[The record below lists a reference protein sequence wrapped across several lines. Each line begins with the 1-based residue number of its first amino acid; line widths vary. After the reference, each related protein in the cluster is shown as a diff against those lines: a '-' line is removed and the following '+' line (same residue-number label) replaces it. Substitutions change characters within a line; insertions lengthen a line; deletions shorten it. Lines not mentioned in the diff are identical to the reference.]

1 MKKTPRT
8 NEELISS
15 FYETSFDPIQP
26 YVLFGNFV
34 FPSSFLQRILF
45 GFILV
50 TALGCGNDEE
60 EVLVQNP
67 TIDDTTLSMQNS
79 LAKINIRLESSVLEN
94 LTKESYV
101 DAQLS
106 IGYWNGHEALESNIE
121 IRGRGNSTWGF
132 PKRPFQIRFPDKVEV
147 LGLPKDKKWIL
158 LANYTDKSM
167 LRNELGFSFGE
178 LSQLEWTP
186 ENRFVD
192 LYFNDDFH
200 GTYQIIQ
207 KVEESKNRVDIGE
220 DGYLLEIDQLSGLEP
235 DDVYVRTDKNLYNIK
250 EPELQNGSE
259 AYEYIQNYL
268 NQMEEAIWSE
278 DFLDPELGYQKYLDI
293 DSMVDWY
300 LINEI
305 SRNTDSK
312 FFTSV
317 FLHKKRGEKIKMGP
331 LWDFDLAF
339 GNVDYNDNH
348 MTGGFFLKNEGWMVR
363 LFEDPVFV
371 EKVKER
377 FLHFY
382 THKEELKNLVQQR
395 AITLQD
401 SQTRNYEK
409 WETLGRYV
417 WPNYV
422 YFDTYEEEVDY
433 LMDWV
438 DDRFEWLNGAFEE
451 L

>member
-1 MKKTPRT
+1 MKNTPHT
-8 NEELISS
+8 NEELMSS
-15 FYETSFDPIQP
+15 CHETSLCGSP
-26 YVLFGNFV
+26 YYLIYGSRIPFY
-34 FPSSFLQRILF
+34 LRYLRILF
-45 GFILV
+45 GLLLLLIMS
-50 TALGCGNDEE
+50 CGNDDD
-60 EVLVQNP
+60 VLHVEDSK
-67 TIDDTTLSMQNS
+67 IGETTLSPQSS
-79 LAKINIRLESSVLEN
+79 LAKMNISVEPSALAN
-94 LTKESYV
+94 LTKKTYV
-101 DAQLS
+101 NAQLS
-106 IGYWNGHEALESNIE
+106 IGQWKEYDNLVSPIE

-132 PKRPFQIRFPDKVEV
+132 PKKPFQFRFPDKVEV

-167 LRNELGFSFGE
+167 LRIELGFLFGQRS
-178 LSQLEWTP
+178 LLEWTP
-186 ENRFVD
+186 ENKFVD
-192 LYFNDDFH
+192 LYFNEDFH
-200 GTYQIIQ
+200 GTYQVVQ
-207 KVEESKNRVDIGE
+207 KVEESNNRVDIGE
-220 DGYLLEIDQLSGLEP
+220 DGYLLEIDQMSGLSS
-235 DDVYVRTDKNLYNIK
+235 DDVYVRTERNLYNIK
-250 EPELQNGSE
+250 EPELQVDSE
-259 AYEYIQNYL
+259 AYTYIQNYL
-268 NQMEEAIWSE
+268 SQMEEAIWSE
-278 DFLDPELGYQKYLDI
+278 DFLDPELGYQKHLDI

-348 MTGGFFLKNEGWMVR
+348 MTDGFFLKNEGWMVR

-371 EKVKER
+371 ERAKER

-382 THKEELKNLVQQR
+382 EYKDDLKNIVRMR
-395 AITLQD
+395 AMSLHE
-401 SQTRNYEK
+401 SQIRNYEK
-409 WETLGRYV
+409 WGTLGRYV

-433 LMDWV
+433 LVDWV
-438 DDRFEWLNGAFEE
+438 DDRFEWLKGAFEE

>member
-1 MKKTPRT
+1 MKNTPRI
-8 NEELISS
+8 NEELMSS
-15 FYETSFDPIQP
+15 CYETSLCHI
-26 YVLFGNFV
+26 NFPV
-34 FPSSFLQRILF
+34 WNRESFHFQHQKMFI
-45 GFILV
+45 GFLLLL
-50 TALGCGNDEE
+50 TMSCRNDEDILYVE
-60 EVLVQNP
+60 DPKIAE
-67 TIDDTTLSMQNS
+67 TTLSEQSS
-79 LAKINIRLESSVLEN
+79 LAKINIGIESSALEN
-94 LTKESYV
+94 LTKETYV
-101 DAQLS
+101 NAQIS
-106 IGYWNGHEALESNIE
+106 IGQWNGYEHLESNIQ

-132 PKRPFQIRFPDKVEV
+132 PKKPFQIRFPEKIEV

-167 LRNELGFSFGE
+167 LRNELGFLLGQV
-178 LSQLEWTP
+178 SQLEWTP

-192 LYFNDDFH
+192 LYFNDVFH

-207 KVEESKNRVDIGE
+207 KVEESSNRVDIGE
-220 DGYLLEIDQLSGLEP
+220 DGYLLEIDQMSRLDA
-235 DDVYVRTDKNLYNIK
+235 DDVYILTERNLYNIK
-250 EPELQNGSE
+250 EPELQIDSE
-259 AYEYIQNYL
+259 AYVYIQNYL
-268 NQMEEAIWSE
+268 SQLEEAIWSE
-278 DFLDPELGYQKYLDI
+278 DFLDSELGYQAYLDM

-317 FLHKKRGEKIKMGP
+317 YLHKKSGEKLKMGP
-331 LWDFDLAF
+331 LWDFDLGF

-348 MTGGFFLKNEGWMVR
+348 MTDGFFLKNEGWMVR
-363 LFEDPVFV
+363 LFEDSIFV

-377 FLHFY
+377 FIHLY
-382 THKEELKNLVQQR
+382 GLKDELINTVQQR

-409 WETLGRYV
+409 WGTLGRYV

-433 LMDWV
+433 LVDWV
-438 DDRFEWLNGAFEE
+438 DDRFEWLKDAFEE